1 MVVDRTL
8 TNLSVA
14 QANVPAENAAQAHFA
29 DSLAL

>member
-8 TNLSVA
+8 TKVSA
-14 QANVPAENAAQAHFA
+14 APANVPAENAAQAHFA